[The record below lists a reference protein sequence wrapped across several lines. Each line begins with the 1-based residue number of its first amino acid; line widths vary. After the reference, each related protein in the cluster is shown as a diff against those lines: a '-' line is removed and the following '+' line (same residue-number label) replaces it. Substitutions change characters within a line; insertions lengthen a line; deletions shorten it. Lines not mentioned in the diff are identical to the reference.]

1 MTVCDHLVMT
11 SFVNLIFLY
20 VPHSEL
26 NRGVWDIALQKQ
38 RIFFGAIVKNVSAKF
53 RPESD
58 EKTPILMCSEQIC
71 TNCNKLDACV
81 RKDCEGCRRET

>member
-1 MTVCDHLVMT
+1 VECGIL
-11 SFVNLIFLY
+11 LY
-20 VPHSEL
+20 K
-26 NRGVWDIALQKQ
+26 NNAL
-38 RIFFGAIVKNVSAKF
+38 FFGAIVKNVSAKF